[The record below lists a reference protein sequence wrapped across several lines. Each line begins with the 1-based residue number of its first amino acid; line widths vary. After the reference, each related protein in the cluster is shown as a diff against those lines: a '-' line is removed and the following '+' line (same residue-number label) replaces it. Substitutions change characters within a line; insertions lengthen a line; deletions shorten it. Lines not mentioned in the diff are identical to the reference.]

1 MTTHRTYSCNVCKE
15 GIADRTRGIGL
26 YFSSADESG
35 RAVPDLR
42 FHERPLHD
50 AETHICQACLQG
62 FTLLIQRKR
71 GLHVIA

>member
-15 GIADRTRGIGL
+15 PITDRTRGIGL
-26 YFSSADESG
+26 YFSSTDESG
-35 RAVPDLR
+35 HAVKEVR

-62 FTLLIQRKR
+62 FTLLIQQKR

>member
-1 MTTHRTYSCNVCKE
+1 MTTHRTYRCNVCTE
-15 GIADRTRGIGL
+15 PIADRTSGL
-26 YFSSADESG
+26 GLHFSAADESG
-35 RAVPDLR
+35 HAVKEVR

-62 FTLLIQRKR
+62 FTLLLQRKR